1 MASLSHHQP
10 SPPLLSIINLSILHS
25 IRFSL
30 KLKLLRLRWAGHSL
44 GIICIMNCVRTV
56 LTMSSHTVTI
66 VSHCVTALS
75 SLSCL
80 GKQQLNCVRFTWFY
94 VGADQQDID
103 LMDFTINYTKDR
115 IRPDI
120 SPSHHQGEG
129 CGVWCVSGDDVV
141 ILDRQDCI
149 SPSRFPAC
157 DNGGSSPPPPP
168 PLPHKD

>member
-80 GKQQLNCVRFTWFY
+80 GKQQLDCVRFTWFY
-94 VGADQQDID
+94 DGADQQDID
-103 LMDFTINYTKDR
+103 LMDFTINYTNTASGQTFLLTTG
-115 IRPDI
+115 RPAGTANCGLSVVLLD
-120 SPSHHQGEG
+120 
-129 CGVWCVSGDDVV
+129 CGVWSVS
-141 ILDRQDCI
+141 
-149 SPSRFPAC
+149 S
-157 DNGGSSPPPPP
+157 NGG
-168 PLPHKD
+168 LWCVVCQ

>member
-10 SPPLLSIINLSILHS
+10 SPPLLSIINVSILHS
-25 IRFSL
+25 QMISL
-30 KLKLLRLRWAGHSL
+30 KLKLLDKVDGQYLYYIYS
-44 GIICIMNCVRTV
+44 VRTI
-56 LTMSSHTVTI
+56 LTMTSPTVTI

-80 GKQQLNCVRFTWFY
+80 GKQQLDCVRFTWFY

-129 CGVWCVSGDDVV
+129 CGVCQW
-141 ILDRQDCI
+141 
-149 SPSRFPAC
+149 
-157 DNGGSSPPPPP
+157 
-168 PLPHKD
+168 